1 MVVDAGQRG
10 GQLTIGGRDGRI
22 TQVGYIL
29 RKFKLDE
36 LPQLYNVLVGDMS
49 FVGPRPEVPKYVEL
63 YDQEQLKVLE
73 VKPGITDLASI
84 EFRNENEL
92 LEKYDNPDKAYIEE
106 IMPQKLKLN
115 LVYINSQSLFLDVLI
130 ILKTI
135 LKIIN

>member
-1 MVVDAGQRG
+1 MVDAGQRG

>member
-1 MVVDAGQRG
+1 MVDAEQRG

>member
-1 MVVDAGQRG
+1 MVDAGQRG

-92 LEKYDNPDKAYIEE
+92 LEKYSDPEKAYIEE